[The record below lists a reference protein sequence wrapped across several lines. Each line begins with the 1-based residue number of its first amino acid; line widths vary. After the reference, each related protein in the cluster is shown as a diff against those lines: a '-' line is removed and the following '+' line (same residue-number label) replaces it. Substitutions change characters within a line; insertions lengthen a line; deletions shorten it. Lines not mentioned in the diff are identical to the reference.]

1 MKSRSHPLNPN
12 APEHRRNRCS
22 GRFWLF
28 TGFAAALA
36 MASVLALQPVHAL
49 QISAVKRDRVVYL
62 QRVFPGEQFSTGY
75 VHSVELSPVREFYRL
90 DQDYRMIL
98 TQTTFRSSN
107 VGLPY
112 AAFGRE
118 IFHTEADGFR
128 ITNMHRVIPR
138 LLIWADRS
146 YQNRL
151 QLKDQDL
158 ALYDF
163 AGNTLIEVQIETL
176 CLSRYLTGKAMVW
189 MERRMP
195 S

>member
-1 MKSRSHPLNPN
+1 MKSYSHPSNPN
-12 APEHRRNRCS
+12 VPEHRRRRCS
-22 GRFWLF
+22 GRLWLF
-28 TGFAAALA
+28 IGLAVVLA
-36 MASVLALQPVHAL
+36 MASAVALQPVHAL

-62 QRVFPGEQFSTGY
+62 QRVYPGDQFSTGY

-90 DQDYRMIL
+90 DPEYRMIL
-98 TQTTFRSSN
+98 TGTTFRSSN

-112 AAFGRE
+112 AAFGQE
-118 IFHTEADGFR
+118 VFHTEADGFR

-138 LLIWADRS
+138 LLIWADKS

-151 QLKDQDL
+151 QFKNQDM
-158 ALYDF
+158 ALYAF

-176 CLSRYLTGKAMVW
+176 CLSRYLTEKAMVW
-189 MERRMP
+189 MERCTP

>member
-1 MKSRSHPLNPN
+1 MESNSHPLNPDT
-12 APEHRRNRCS
+12 PEHRRNRCS

-28 TGFAAALA
+28 AGFAAVLA
-36 MASVLALQPVHAL
+36 MTTALALQPVHAL

-62 QRVFPGEQFSTGY
+62 QRICPGDRFSTGY
-75 VHSVELSPVREFYRL
+75 VHSVELSPVHEFYRL
-90 DQDYRMIL
+90 DQDCRMIL
-98 TQTTFRSSN
+98 TGTTFRSSN

-112 AAFGRE
+112 AAFGE
-118 IFHTEADGFR
+118 EVFHTETNGFR

-138 LLIWADRS
+138 LLIWADQS

-151 QLKDQDL
+151 QFKDQDL
-158 ALYDF
+158 ALYEF

-176 CLSRYLTGKAMVW
+176 CLSRYLTEKAMVW
-189 MERRMP
+189 MDRCMP